1 VNDPYLMNSKVLEN
15 QLGVSRSTLW
25 RLRQKGL
32 PFRRVSGVI
41 RYNLQEVEEW
51 LQRESVGKSNDRGS
65 PEGLN
70 GVPMTQN
77 AQEQFALFVNESEL
91 LASELESRPEG
102 LPPCH
107 WSPAVALDPKHRPQA
122 PNAPATTVRKDWR
135 KYPQE
140 AHLLDVEGDRFR
152 RFTEDEIA
160 VLQGFPSKWGKGI
173 GLTHRERIAGLGNAV
188 PPPLGEAIYRALS
201 ATLEAPP
208 VTAVEI
214 CAGFGGMA
222 LGAHRAGL
230 LETLAL
236 VEFWEAAVRVLRSA
250 GIWDPSTVHLSDILE
265 FEWEPLIGRVDV
277 LSGGPPCQPW
287 SQAGHSKGA
296 DDERDLLGAMPGL
309 VKLLSPKA
317 FVFEN
322 VPGLMSPTH
331 RDYLEQ
337 LVKELRESGGYGVAL
352 GTVQAADFGVPQRR
366 RRIIIAGIRGQGDGA
381 AHEFFDT
388 LANLRTH
395 ADPRRALPPRR
406 APWVTIAAALPNW
419 SVGPGWRQWL
429 SAPEEISDMTNNI
442 ETVDDR
448 GPEVESRDSS
458 RRPPSMGLTWPGRNF
473 GVNWSGKHWI
483 LSDEEDVAAPTASA
497 LLRRE
502 KTGRPLSDP
511 WYLKGDQVR
520 SLEALRPALGRR
532 GKLVYFEPP
541 RLDTDLVSFAAE
553 DSRNRLNTW
562 LTLNQATI
570 RRAISL
576 VRDDGVFVVL
586 AGSAEQPY
594 LQVILDEMFGP
605 ENRVG
610 TVVWQKGYSVQGQ
623 KKDQAKKEIYPT
635 HDYLLIYS
643 RRREQC
649 LPGAAL
655 KGPPKNF
662 SNPDGD
668 PRGPWKAEQK
678 GANYHRESSDF
689 SINLPPYRWEVVGGN
704 PPPWFWRVSPKSGVI
719 WAPAGEITEAGKWC
733 IRVRVTDSESTSI
746 EVDLNIEVLQQG
758 ATPKPV
764 SPSWLIARDSDGNL
778 THEEVSAN
786 KPVCGGPLRLVSTAL
801 PTGVVGQPY
810 YACLEAAGGS
820 PYSGTTRPGKNSE
833 SGKSRYWD
841 LSYQSLERAAAQ
853 DAVDFKARD
862 DSIPAT
868 KVYLDGAS
876 FTYINQI
883 STWRGDGK
891 GKVKGSK
898 NDPSRVGW
906 GQDAKKELEEL
917 VRRGIVEKVVNIG
930 KPAGLM
936 TRLLGLFTDDD
947 DSVVDIGSP
956 TAEMASLACQLRRR
970 AIYVEMPGTPEDA
983 ETIRLPRLKA
993 AAQGVHPIP
1002 EGALFL
1008 GSAEEPDPQGFYVGR
1023 KPRDKQPEADICIFE
1038 VGAPLLVVDS
1048 QTKAPRLDYTTY
1060 PSGSESFLQALA
1072 SIEGLVWQLSSGA
1085 EFAQSHDGRVIALH
1099 IDGRSVLDGRTI
1111 ENIELAYATH
1121 LATPS
1126 HSVRVYFH
1134 RGYEDVKPPSGL
1146 IELRHVPFELVL
1158 AGSGWS

>member
-1 VNDPYLMNSKVLEN
+1 MHEPYLMTSKVLES

-32 PFRRVSGVI
+32 PSRRVGGVI
-41 RYNLQEVEEW
+41 RYSLREVEEW
-51 LQRESVGKSNDRGS
+51 LQSENVGKLDDRASPGS
-65 PEGLN
+65 LN
-70 GVPMTQN
+70 GVPI
-77 AQEQFALFVNESEL
+77 AQDALKQLAFFVDESET
-91 LASELESRPEG
+91 LASDLEPRPEV

-140 AHLLDVEGDRFR
+140 AHLLDLRGDRFR

-160 VLQGFPSKWGKGI
+160 VLQGFPSTWGKEI

-201 ATLEAPP
+201 AALEAPP
-208 VTAVEI
+208 VTAIEI

-250 GIWDPSTVHLSDILE
+250 GIWDPSTVHLSDVPE
-265 FEWEPLIGRVDV
+265 FEWGPLIGKVDV

-296 DDERDLLGAMPGL
+296 DDKRDLLGAMPGL
-309 VKLLSPKA
+309 VRLLSPKA

-337 LVKELRESGGYGVAL
+337 LVKELRESGGYGVAV
-352 GTVQAADFGVPQRR
+352 GVVQAADFGVPQKR

-381 AHEFFDT
+381 VHEFFDA
-388 LANLRTH
+388 LAGLRTH
-395 ADPRRALPPRR
+395 ADPGRALPPGR
-406 APWVTIAAALPNW
+406 APWVTIAAALPDW
-419 SVGPGWRQWL
+419 SVGPGWRRWL
-429 SAPEEISDMTNNI
+429 SAPEEISQMIDSIDTTNN
-442 ETVDDR
+442 R
-448 GPEVESRDSS
+448 GAEVRSRDLS
-458 RRPPSMGLTWPGRNF
+458 RLSPSMGLTWPGRNF
-473 GVNWSGKHWI
+473 GVRWSGNHWI
-483 LSDEEDVAAPTASA
+483 LNDEEDIAAPSA
-497 LLRRE
+497 TPLLRSE
-502 KTGRPLSDP
+502 NTGRPLLDP
-511 WYLKGDQVR
+511 WYLKGDQIR

-570 RRAISL
+570 RRAVAL
-576 VRDDGVFVVL
+576 VRDDGVLVIL

-594 LQVILDEMFGP
+594 LQVMLDEMFGP

-689 SINLPPYRWEVVGGN
+689 SVNLPPYRWEVVGGD
-704 PPPWFWRVSPKSGVI
+704 PPSWFWRVSPKSGVI
-719 WAPAGEITEAGKWC
+719 WAPADEVTEAGKWS
-733 IRVRVTDSESTSI
+733 IRVRVTDSEDTSI
-746 EVDLNIEVLQQG
+746 ETDLDIEVLQNG
-758 ATPKPV
+758 AASRPV
-764 SPSWLIARDSDGNL
+764 SPSWLIARDSKGNL
-778 THEEVSAN
+778 TREDVSAN
-786 KPVCGGPLRLVSTAL
+786 KPATGGPLRLLSTSL
-801 PTGVVGQPY
+801 PAGVVGQPFCV
-810 YACLEAAGGS
+810 CLEAAGGS
-820 PYSGTTRPGKNSE
+820 PYAGTTRPGKNSE
-833 SGKSRYWD
+833 SGTSRYWD
-841 LSYQSLERAAAQ
+841 LSYQSLERAAAE
-853 DAVDFKARD
+853 DAVDFKERD
-862 DSIPAT
+862 DSIPAI

-876 FTYINQI
+876 FTYVNQI
-883 STWRGDGK
+883 STWRGDGR
-891 GKVKGSK
+891 GKVKGSLR
-898 NDPSRVGW
+898 DPARVGW

-917 VRRGIVEKVVNIG
+917 LRRGIVEKVVNIG

-936 TRLLGLFTDDD
+936 TRLLGLFTDDG
-947 DSVVDIGSP
+947 DSVVDIGSS
-956 TAEMASLACQLRRR
+956 TSEMASLACQLRRR
-970 AIYVEMPGTPEDA
+970 AIYVEMPGTHEDA
-983 ETIRLPRLKA
+983 VTIRMPRLKA
-993 AAQGVHPIP
+993 AARGDHPIP
-1002 EGALFL
+1002 EGALFF
-1008 GSAEEPDPQGFYVGR
+1008 GSAEEPDPHGFYVGR
-1023 KPRDKQPEADICIFE
+1023 KPRDRQPEADICTFE
-1038 VGAPLLVVDS
+1038 VGAPILIADP

-1060 PSGSESFLQALA
+1060 PSGSVNFLQALA
-1072 SIEGLVWQLSSGA
+1072 SVEGLVWQPGPGT

-1111 ENIELAYATH
+1111 ENIELTYATH
-1121 LATPS
+1121 LTTPS

-1134 RGYEDVKPPSGL
+1134 RGYEDVQPPGGL
-1146 IELRHVPFELVL
+1146 VELRHVPFELVL
-1158 AGSGWS
+1158 AGSGWP